1 MKIRSKY
8 STINYFVAVCFLITS
23 SCGPSGA
30 DLYTDEM
37 KIPDSVSHIDETMGV
52 ITGHMKDS
60 ILLYYKMQND
70 AKVYPDGGVD
80 SLANDSSHT
89 AIDTTVKVNPDQFIE
104 EKANN
109 LKGKLQ
115 HNIPSKMNID
125 EVYTISVAIKKDT
138 NLSVKPIFE
147 DSDAAITSIP
157 VDKLL
162 PAMKIVLVDKST
174 DAEDQNFQI
183 KPINSFETQNI
194 SELEFTIWKFN
205 VKAVKSG
212 KHTLRI
218 ELSGCANKDDCKFI
232 ELKQI
237 DVEIE
242 ASAIR
247 PFVQFFKKNWPF
259 ICGTILIPLIVWLF
273 KSWRSKKEKKTEVP
287 SDVPKDMD

>member
-1 MKIRSKY
+1 MKQFKALPL
-8 STINYFVAVCFLITS
+8 FLLFAVFLLPLI
-23 SCGPSGA
+23 SCGPSGTNLE
-30 DLYTDEM
+30 DRYGRTR
-37 KIPDSVSHIDETMGV
+37 DSLSHVDETMGV

-60 ILLYYKMQND
+60 ILRYYKLQND
-70 AKVYPDGGVD
+70 ANGHPDGGVD
-80 SLANDSSHT
+80 SLANDSSRT
-89 AIDTTVKVNPDQFIE
+89 AIDTTVKVNPDQLIV
-104 EKANN
+104 EKANK

-138 NLSVKPIFE
+138 NLSEKPTFE

-174 DAEDQNFQI
+174 DAEDQNFLI

-194 SELEFTIWKFN
+194 NELEYTIWKFN